1 MNKHLNLSLF
11 EDIVRGKTLR
21 DAESELNMSVE
32 RINQELYDI
41 STMLLHWEHAMPK
54 GIALVRGRWH
64 YAYARQLRRNS
75 DFWLAR
81 AEQWRAAQKDGKR
94 RNDRQ

>member
-1 MNKHLNLSLF
+1 MNNYLNLSLF

-21 DAESELNMSVE
+21 DAESELNMSVAS
-32 RINQELYDI
+32 INQELYDI
-41 STMLLHWEHAMPK
+41 AITLLKWDHPMPT
-54 GIALVRGRWH
+54 GIELVRGRWH

-81 AEQWRAAQKDGKR
+81 AEQWRAAQKDEKR
-94 RNDRQ
+94 RKDRQ

>member
-1 MNKHLNLSLF
+1 MNNYLTLSLF

-21 DAESELNMSVE
+21 DAESELNMSVA

-41 STMLLHWEHAMPK
+41 ATTLLHWERAMPK
-54 GIALVRGRWH
+54 GIDLVRGRWH

-75 DFWLAR
+75 AFWLAR
-81 AEQWRAAQKDGKR
+81 AEQWRAAQKDEKR
-94 RNDRQ
+94 RKDRQ